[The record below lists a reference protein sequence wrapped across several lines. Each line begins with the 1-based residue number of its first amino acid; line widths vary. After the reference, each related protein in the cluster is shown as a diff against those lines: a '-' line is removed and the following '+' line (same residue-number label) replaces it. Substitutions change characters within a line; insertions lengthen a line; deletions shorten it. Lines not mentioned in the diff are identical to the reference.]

1 MTKEIKINT
10 LNRNNL
16 KAPLTKDQLILILL
30 IYPNIWD

>member
-10 LNRNNL
+10 LNSNNL
-16 KAPLTKDQLILILL
+16 KALFTKDQLILILL